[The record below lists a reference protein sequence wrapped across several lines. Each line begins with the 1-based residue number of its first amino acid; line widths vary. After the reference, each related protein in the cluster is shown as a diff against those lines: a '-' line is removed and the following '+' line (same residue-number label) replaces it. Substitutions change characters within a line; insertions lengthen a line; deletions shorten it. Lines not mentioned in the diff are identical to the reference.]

1 MVINKNKQK
10 SIIWLGSSLED
21 LKKFPRDVQRD
32 VGFVLYRAQI
42 GKHHHNIKPLKGL
55 NGVMEIVSFYA
66 TDTYRTVYT
75 IKLGKRIYVLHAFK
89 KKSKKASK
97 TPKPE
102 MEIIKQRLKR
112 AKELAK
118 EES

>member
-1 MVINKNKQK
+1 MVITKNKQK

-42 GKHHHNIKPLKGL
+42 GKHHHSVKPLKGL

-66 TDTYRTVYT
+66 TDT
-75 IKLGKRIYVLHAFK
+75 
-89 KKSKKASK
+89 
-97 TPKPE
+97 
-102 MEIIKQRLKR
+102 
-112 AKELAK
+112 
-118 EES
+118 